1 MREARRVI
9 FCCEAMPALPTLEC
23 EWRALESTASSSFFT
38 SWQWI
43 GTLMAAIPRA
53 NRPKLLR
60 GCAEGK
66 TIALALLGAGRLRRR
81 HGLVRSRA
89 LYLNETGDAR
99 FDSLTI
105 EHNGVLMAAGWEKAA
120 SDELVAWFA
129 DLRSEADELY
139 LNGSAS
145 RFPAKSLE
153 ARGLACSETILPSYS
168 VDLSRLTASDGELYP
183 VLSANA
189 RQQLRRA
196 FREFERYGPLHL
208 AEAASV
214 EEALSFFASLK
225 ALHCASWER
234 RGKPHSFTGE
244 FFELFHRLLIE
255 RNFAEGGD
263 PASQGLC
270 RRPGHRLSL

>member
-1 MREARRVI
+1 ESAELPLMREARRVI
-9 FCCEAMPALPTLEC
+9 FCCEALPALPTLEC
-23 EWRALESTASSSFFT
+23 EWRALESIASSSFFT

-43 GTLMAAIPRA
+43 GTLMAAIPPA

-66 TIALALLGAGRLRRR
+66 TIALALLGGGRLRRR

-105 EHNGVLMAAGWEKAA
+105 EHNGVLMTAGWEKAA

-145 RFPAKSLE
+145 RFPTKSLE
-153 ARGLACSETILPSYS
+153 A
-168 VDLSRLTASDGELYP
+168 
-183 VLSANA
+183 
-189 RQQLRRA
+189 
-196 FREFERYGPLHL
+196 
-208 AEAASV
+208 
-214 EEALSFFASLK
+214 
-225 ALHCASWER
+225 
-234 RGKPHSFTGE
+234 
-244 FFELFHRLLIE
+244 
-255 RNFAEGGD
+255 
-263 PASQGLC
+263 
-270 RRPGHRLSL
+270 